1 MVLCHGKF
9 CSNFPVIRAVQGKGE
24 IVIEPPPLA
33 TRSSRIAELTRAL
46 ERDAAAID
54 PRYERAGLLREQG
67 LFEEAKRD
75 YLDLIRRRPDH
86 FGALNDFGTLVLNAG
101 YREAARSLFGE
112 AVRHHPRNA
121 NGHVNLANLLFLL
134 GEHAQ
139 ARLHFEIAL
148 GIEPDHIHAHRG
160 MGNLLAELG
169 DAAGARAHRDRGFRN
184 HAVTTL
190 PYRGDGPPIA
200 VLLLVSAAGG
210 NIPTGALL
218 DDRCFKTTVLVTDYA
233 DPAMALPPHDLVF
246 NGIGDA
252 DLCRDGLKAACALLA
267 RTRRPVINHPRAVL
281 KTGRAANAE
290 RLRGLRNVVV
300 PRMTKLP
307 LHRLSGPQSAAIVA
321 DKGFAFPVLLRA
333 PGFHTGR
340 HFIRVDG
347 PYGLGAAAAQIPGD
361 DVWLIEELD
370 ARDSE
375 GLFRK
380 YRVMIVGQKLYPLH
394 LAISRDWKVHYF
406 TADMADSPDNRARD
420 KTFLDDMA
428 GTMGL
433 RGMAALERIRAAL
446 ALDYGGI
453 DFAVNGRG
461 DILFFEANATMVV
474 LPPLHDPKWAY
485 RRPAVEAVLVAV
497 RAMLLDC
504 SAGEAGAARS
514 AGAL

>member
-1 MVLCHGKF
+1 
-9 CSNFPVIRAVQGKGE
+9 
-24 IVIEPPPLA
+24 VIEPPPLA
-33 TRSSRIAELTRAL
+33 PRSSRIAELTRAL
-46 ERDAAAID
+46 DGDPDAVEA
-54 PRYERAGLLREQG
+54 RYERAGLFREQG

-75 YLDLIRRRPDH
+75 YLELIRRRPNH

-139 ARLHFEIAL
+139 AWVHFEMAL
-148 GIEPDHIHAHRG
+148 RIEPDHIHAHRG

-169 DAAGARAHRDRGFRN
+169 DAAGARAHRDKGFRN
-184 HAVTTL
+184 RAVTTL

-218 DDRCFKTTVLVTDYA
+218 DDRCFKTTVLVTEYA

-252 DLCRDGLKAACALLA
+252 DLCREGLEAACALLA

-290 RLRGLRNVVV
+290 RLRGVRNVVV

-307 LHRLSGPQSAAIVA
+307 LHRLRGAQSAAIVA
-321 DKGFAFPVLLRA
+321 DKGFTFPLLLRA

-340 HFIRVDG
+340 HFIRVDS
-347 PYGLGAAAAQIPGD
+347 PHSLGAAAAQIPGD

-380 YRVMIVGQKLYPLH
+380 YRVMIVGRKLYPLH
-394 LAISRDWKVHYF
+394 LAISRGWKVHYF

-420 KTFLDDMA
+420 AAFLNDMA
-428 GTMGL
+428 GAIGP
-433 RGMAALERIRAAL
+433 RGMAALQRIRVAL
-446 ALDYGGI
+446 SLDYGGI
-453 DFAVNGRG
+453 DFAVNAHG
-461 DILFFEANATMVV
+461 DILLFEANATMVV

-485 RRPAVEAVLVAV
+485 RRPALEAVLAAV
-497 RAMLLDC
+497 RTMLLDR
-504 SAGEAGAARS
+504 SVGEAGAARS
-514 AGAL
+514 AAAL